1 MADLP
6 SIPLP
11 AGASVGTRI
20 DTHMHVVPPGYKEWM
35 RSLNLWMRDPPEWSV
50 DGAIELMDREKIRTG
65 ILSLS
70 TPGVHIDD
78 AVHAC
83 EKTREFNEFSAGV
96 VKRHPDR
103 FGYFAALPLPH
114 VDEAIAEAVHALDH
128 LWADGIVLLANVR
141 GTYVGDPSLDPLMAV
156 LNQRRAVVFIHPTQL
171 PGPAVPGLP
180 APAIDFLLD
189 TTRAALNIARN
200 GVLERYPDIKFVLSH
215 GGGFLP
221 YAAQRAA
228 RFVAPDGRQAVMR
241 RLERPQDLIPA
252 GTDLLRRFWF
262 DIAMLGTPYAMP
274 ALLAFADPTRI
285 TFGSDWPYV
294 SRHYA
299 AYQSRQFEDFPL
311 SDQMRTAIESGNA
324 RKLFPRLDT

>member
-156 LNQRRAVVFIHPTQL
+156 LNQRRAVVFIHHAVT
-171 PGPAVPGLP
+171 GSRGARPA
-180 APAIDFLLD
+180 
-189 TTRAALNIARN
+189 
-200 GVLERYPDIKFVLSH
+200 
-215 GGGFLP
+215 
-221 YAAQRAA
+221 
-228 RFVAPDGRQAVMR
+228 
-241 RLERPQDLIPA
+241 RPRD
-252 GTDLLRRFWF
+252 
-262 DIAMLGTPYAMP
+262 
-274 ALLAFADPTRI
+274 
-285 TFGSDWPYV
+285 
-294 SRHYA
+294 
-299 AYQSRQFEDFPL
+299 
-311 SDQMRTAIESGNA
+311 
-324 RKLFPRLDT
+324 